1 MKIPKEIKRY
11 CPHCNS
17 KTLQKVDVAK
27 QKSRSATHPMSWG
40 SQMRAKARGV
50 RSGTGNK
57 GRWGSRPPI
66 AKWKR
71 KSKQTKR
78 MTILY
83 TCTICKKSK
92 QIKKAIRTG
101 RLEIGEKVAK

>member
-1 MKIPKEIKRY
+1 MKLPKQINRY
-11 CPHCNS
+11 CPYCNS
-17 KTLQKVDVAK
+17 RTLQKISVAK
-27 QKSRSATHPMSWG
+27 QKSRSAAHPMSWG
-40 SQMRAKARGV
+40 STMRAKKRGV

-66 AKWKR
+66 SKWKR

-78 MTILY
+78 LTVMY
-83 TCTICKKSK
+83 TCTVCKKSK
-92 QIKKAIRTG
+92 GIKKAIRVG